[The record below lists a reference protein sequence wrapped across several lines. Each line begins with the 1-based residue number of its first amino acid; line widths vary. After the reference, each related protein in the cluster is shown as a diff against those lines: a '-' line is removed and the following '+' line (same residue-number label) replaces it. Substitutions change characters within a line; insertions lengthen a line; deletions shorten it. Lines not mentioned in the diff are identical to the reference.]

1 MAKTKGE
8 LIKCNYEAF
17 KGFVKAGIISV
28 KVNNDYNIYSLY
40 CQMPKDIGKMQ
51 KYSHI
56 ASDLKVSERLVMEAV
71 RSMKKPI

>member
-1 MAKTKGE
+1 MARTKAD

-17 KGFVKAGIISV
+17 KGFVKAGVISV

-40 CQMPKDIGKMQ
+40 CQMPKDIGNMQ

-56 ASDLKVSERLVMEAV
+56 ASDLKVSERLVIEAV
-71 RSMKKPI
+71 RNMKKPL